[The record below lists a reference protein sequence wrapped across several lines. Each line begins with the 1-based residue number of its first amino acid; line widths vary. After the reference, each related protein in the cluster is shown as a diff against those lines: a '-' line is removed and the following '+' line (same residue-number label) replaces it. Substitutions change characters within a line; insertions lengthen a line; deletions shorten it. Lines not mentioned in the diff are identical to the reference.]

1 MPINLFRE
9 QMGRKAWSLL
19 LVFSLYLFLG
29 EPAYADESLAEV
41 MARMKPDSAVKIHY
55 RETRYLE
62 LLDKPWQGSGYLY
75 VLSPDVLIKEQW
87 YPQRQIMGASG
98 WDLFY
103 FDPFNDVRHHGEMQ
117 TDDPVSF
124 HVLAFKA
131 LMNGDRELL
140 QEFYQLEFNSDPVR
154 WTLTLTAKQPS
165 AQNTLAK
172 IVITGAPG
180 QVANNIKVFQADG
193 DRSEFVLAREAEG
206 EKLQTKVARLL
217 TELQG
222 E

>member
-1 MPINLFRE
+1 MPINLLRE
-9 QMGRKAWSLL
+9 ILGTKAWSLL
-19 LVFSLYLFLG
+19 LVFSLFLFLG
-29 EPAYADESLAEV
+29 KPAYANETLAEV

-62 LLDKPWQGSGYLY
+62 LLDEPWQGSGYLY
-75 VLSPDVLIKEQW
+75 ALSPDVLIKEQW
-87 YPQRQIMGASG
+87 YPQRQVMGARG
-98 WDLFY
+98 RDLFY

-131 LMNGDRELL
+131 LINGDRQLL
-140 QEFYQLEFNSDPVR
+140 QEIYQLEFNSSVER

-165 AQNTLAK
+165 AQNTLAT
-172 IVITGAPG
+172 IIIAGEPG
-180 QVANNIKVFQADG
+180 QVASSIKVIQADG
-193 DRSEFVLAREAEG
+193 DRSEFVLEREAEG

-222 E
+222 Q